1 MKEPSP
7 AHIRNS
13 SRGTLVAIASAL
25 LVSTTLFATEVLA
38 ISDEARGMCEQAE
51 QLINNRKFKEA
62 LNLLQQAQQMDP
74 SAGEVHGYMGMAFQ
88 NTGNTQKAVQEYT
101 TAYQLNPQM
110 SFMLVNIGNC
120 YLNLNQ
126 PDQAAGY
133 FQKYLQENPNAPD
146 AAQARRSL
154 QQCGVRKGQGNLRS
168 SIEQG
173 QAFLSQRK
181 FNEARQAF
189 ESAIAADPNFAPGH
203 FYLGYALASLGQHE
217 RAISE
222 FQTTL
227 KLSPNTKE
235 AMINIASNYQS
246 LGDPNSAITW
256 YERYLKEN
264 PDSAKAADV
273 RSRISGLKR
282 QASKE
287 AQSPDSQ
294 SQPDY
299 LADASPNGQLCRWPA
314 QKIPLRV
321 YIDPGK
327 GEWSQVQANPP
338 QALREAFSN
347 WSQATAGRIAFMPV
361 NDPNQADIVCV
372 WTDDP
377 EKIVEAGRAVEGGLT
392 KLTMQPDPNGTGIM
406 VVRATV
412 TLLTNRG
419 GTPLTYDEMK
429 KVCLHEVGHAL
440 GLNGHSNNNKDIM
453 FYSESPSIWPALTK
467 RDKATVMR
475 LYSDYPPAPGQ

>member
-1 MKEPSP
+1 MLAFISVTVLLGSFSATKSF
-7 AHIRNS
+7 
-13 SRGTLVAIASAL
+13 AI
-25 LVSTTLFATEVLA
+25 T
-38 ISDEARGMCEQAE
+38 DEARSMCEQAE
-51 QLINNRKFKEA
+51 QLINRGKIKDA
-62 LNLLQQAQQMDP
+62 IPLLQRAQQAEP
-74 SAGEVHGYMGMAFQ
+74 SAGEVHGYLGMAFQ
-88 NTGNTQKAVQEYT
+88 NSGNTQKALAEYT

-154 QQCGVRKGQGNLRS
+154 QQCGARKGQGNLRS

-173 QAFLSQRK
+173 QALLSQRK
-181 FNEARQAF
+181 FNEARLAF
-189 ESAIAADPNFAPGH
+189 ERAIAADPNFAPGH

-227 KLSPNTKE
+227 KLQPSTKE

-246 LGDPNSAITW
+246 LGDCNSAITW
-256 YERYLKEN
+256 YEKYLKEN
-264 PDSAKAADV
+264 PNSAKAADV

-282 QASKE
+282 QASKA

-299 LADASPNGQLCRWPA
+299 LSDACPNGQLCRWPA

-321 YIDPGK
+321 YIEPGK
-327 GEWSQVQANPP
+327 TEWSQVQANPP

-347 WSQATAGRIAFMPV
+347 WSQATAGRVAFMPV
-361 NDPNQADIVCV
+361 NDPNQADIVCT

-377 EKIVEAGRAVEGGLT
+377 EMIVQAGRAVEGGLT
-392 KLTMQPDPNGTGIM
+392 KLSMQPNPNGSEIM
-406 VVRATV
+406 IVRATV

-440 GLNGHSNNNKDIM
+440 GLNGHSNNNHDIM

-467 RDKATVMR
+467 RDKATIMR

>member
-1 MKEPSP
+1 MKKTSP
-7 AHIRNS
+7 ALIRNS
-13 SRGTLVAIASAL
+13 SRRVRVALASGL
-25 LVSTTLFATEVLA
+25 LVNTLFATGVFAMTDEVY
-38 ISDEARGMCEQAE
+38 GMCQQAE
-51 QLINNRKFKEA
+51 QLINSGKFKDA
-62 LNLLQQAQQMDP
+62 LNLLENAQQKDP
-74 SAGEVHGYMGMAFQ
+74 SCGEVHGYMGMAFQ
-88 NTGNTQKAVQEYT
+88 NGGNTQKALAEYT

-120 YLNLNQ
+120 YLNLNH

-154 QQCGVRKGQGNLRS
+154 QQCGARKGQTNLRS

-189 ESAIAADPNFAPGH
+189 ENATAADPNFAPGH

-217 RAISE
+217 RAIAE

-246 LGDPNSAITW
+246 LGDCNSAITW
-256 YERYLKEN
+256 YQRYLKEN
-264 PDSAKAADV
+264 PGSAKAADV
-273 RSRISGLKR
+273 RSRIEGLKR
-282 QASKE
+282 QASKQ

-299 LADASPNGQLCRWPA
+299 LADAAPNGQINRWPA

-327 GEWSQVQANPP
+327 QEWSAVQQNPI

-347 WSQATAGRIAFMPV
+347 WSQATEGRVTFMPV
-361 NDPNQADIVCV
+361 TDANQADIICV

-377 EKIVEAGRAVEGGLT
+377 EKIVQAGRAVEGGLT
-392 KLTMQPDPNGTGIM
+392 KLSMQPHPNGSEIM
-406 VVRATV
+406 IVRASV

-419 GTPLTYDEMK
+419 GTPLGFDEMK

-467 RDKATVMR
+467 RDKATMLR
-475 LYSDYPPAPGQ
+475 LYSNYPPAPRQ

>member
-1 MKEPSP
+1 
-7 AHIRNS
+7 
-13 SRGTLVAIASAL
+13 
-25 LVSTTLFATEVLA
+25 
-38 ISDEARGMCEQAE
+38 
-51 QLINNRKFKEA
+51 
-62 LNLLQQAQQMDP
+62 
-74 SAGEVHGYMGMAFQ
+74 MGMAFQ
-88 NTGNTQKAVQEYT
+88 NSGSTQKALQEYT

-126 PDQAAGY
+126 PAQAAGY
-133 FQKYLQENPNAPD
+133 FQRYLQENPNAPD

-154 QQCGVRKGQGNLRS
+154 QQCGVRKGQGDLRS

-173 QAFLSQRK
+173 QALLNQRK
-181 FNEARQAF
+181 FNEAKQAF
-189 ESAIAADPNFAPGH
+189 ESAIAADQNFAPGH

-217 RAISE
+217 QAISE
-222 FQTTL
+222 FQKTL
-227 KLSPNTKE
+227 KLSPATKE
-235 AMINIASNYQS
+235 AMLNIGSNYQS
-246 LGDPNSAITW
+246 LGDCNSAITW

-264 PDSAKAADV
+264 PSSAKAADV

-282 QASKE
+282 QAGKE

-299 LADASPNGQLCRWPA
+299 LADAAPNGQINRWPA

-321 YIDPGK
+321 YIDPGH
-327 GEWSQVQANPP
+327 QAWNTNQQNPP
-338 QALREAFSN
+338 QALREAFSS
-347 WSQATAGRIAFMPV
+347 WSQATAGRVAFTPV
-361 NDPNQADIVCV
+361 NDPNQADIVCS

-377 EKIVEAGRAVEGGLT
+377 EKVVQAGRAVEGGLT
-392 KLTMQPDPNGTGIM
+392 KLSMQPHPNGSEIM
-406 VVRATV
+406 VVRASV
-412 TLLTNRG
+412 LLLTNRG
-419 GTPLTYDEMK
+419 GTPLGYDEMK

-467 RDKATVMR
+467 RDKATMMR